1 MQWRFVQLQWPDRA
15 MRYSEQVRNHLFAVG
30 LTLAALAVRWSLQ
43 PLLGPLQ
50 PYAPGI
56 AAIAASVFFWGW
68 GPAVTATI
76 VAYTGGTYLLLQP
89 GGLVLA
95 FSARS
100 LVALL
105 TFALSAALIIFMGHR
120 ARQAEQQL
128 ARANEQLLE
137 ADRRKDAFLA
147 TLSHELRNP
156 IGVITTAVRTL
167 EGRPHDPATRS
178 TLAILTRQVA
188 QVQRLVE
195 DLLDVG
201 RISRGRMTLRR
212 EAVDMRTCVE
222 HAVEGCMDAVGR
234 KRQSL
239 VVSLPRHAV
248 WMEADAARMRQVLSN
263 LVDNASKYSQAHAD
277 IRVNLTESDDSL
289 TIDVSDN
296 GPGIGP
302 DVLPHVFE
310 LYEQGGSSESDGL
323 GLGLGLCKRIVEMH
337 GGTVTALPNP
347 RGRGTS
353 FIVSL
358 PKTMEGAG

>member
-1 MQWRFVQLQWPDRA
+1 
-15 MRYSEQVRNHLFAVG
+15 MRYSEQVRSHLFAVG
-30 LTLAALAVRWSLQ
+30 LTLVALAVRWSLQ

-68 GPAVTATI
+68 GPAVTAAF
-76 VAYTGGTYLLLQP
+76 VAYAGGTYLFEQP
-89 GGLVLA
+89 GGLGLA
-95 FSARS
+95 VSAQGV
-100 LVALL
+100 VALG
-105 TFALSAALIIFMGHR
+105 TFALSSGLIIFMGHR
-120 ARQAEQQL
+120 ARRAERQL
-128 ARANEQLLE
+128 ARANEELLQ
-137 ADRRKDAFLA
+137 ADQRKDAFLA

-156 IGVITTAVRTL
+156 IGVITTAVKTL
-167 EGRPHDPATRS
+167 DGRLHDQATRS
-178 TLAILTRQVA
+178 TLAILGRQVA
-188 QVQRLVE
+188 QVQRLIE

-212 EAVDMRTCVE
+212 DSVDMRTCVE

-239 VVSLPRHAV
+239 VVSLPRHEV
-248 WMEADAARMRQVLSN
+248 RMEVDAARVRQVLSN
-263 LVDNASKYSQAHAD
+263 LIDNASKYSQAHAD
-277 IRVNLTESDDSL
+277 IRVNLTESDDGV

-337 GGTVTALPNP
+337 GGMITAMPNP

-353 FIVSL
+353 FIISL
-358 PKTMEGAG
+358 PRTSEQDR